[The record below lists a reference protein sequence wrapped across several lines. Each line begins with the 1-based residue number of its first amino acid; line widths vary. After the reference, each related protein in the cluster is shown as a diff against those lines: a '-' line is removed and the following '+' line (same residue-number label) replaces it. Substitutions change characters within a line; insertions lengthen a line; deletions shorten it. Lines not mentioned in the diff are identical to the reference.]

1 MSQPDQS
8 MSDVVDRER
17 SRLRNFIR
25 RRVSNPADAEDI
37 LQDVL
42 ARLIEANQLLV
53 PIEHVTGWLYRVARN
68 RIADLFRRQPPERF
82 STLDA
87 AGDDEPS
94 LEALLPSRDDGPDA
108 LLERQLLL
116 EALEIAIAELPRDQR
131 DVFVAHELE
140 GKSFKQL
147 SEETGVSVN
156 TLLSR
161 KHYAV
166 LRLREALQSIHDE
179 LSQS

>member
-1 MSQPDQS
+1 MAEPEPS

-17 SRLRNFIR
+17 SRLRSFIR
-25 RRVSNPADAEDI
+25 RRVPDPADADDI

-42 ARLIEANQLLV
+42 SRLVEANEMLV

-68 RIADLFRRQPPERF
+68 RIADLFRARRPERF
-82 STLDA
+82 SELSLPE
-87 AGDDEPS
+87 DDLSFE
-94 LEALLPSRDDGPDA
+94 ELLPSPADGPDA
-108 LLERQLLL
+108 MLERQWLLD
-116 EALEIAIAELPRDQR
+116 ALEVAINELPREQR

-140 GKSFKQL
+140 GKSFKEI
-147 SEETGVSVN
+147 SAATGVSVN

-166 LRLREALQSIHDE
+166 LRLRETLQAVYDE
-179 LSQS
+179 LSE

>member
-1 MSQPDQS
+1 MAEPQPS
-8 MSDVVDRER
+8 MSDVVERER

-25 RRVSNPADAEDI
+25 RRVPDPADAEDV

-42 ARLIEANQLLV
+42 SRLIEANEMLV

-68 RIADLFRRQPPERF
+68 RIADLFRARRPERF
-82 STLDA
+82 SELVA
-87 AGDDEPS
+87 DEDELS
-94 LEALLPSRDDGPDA
+94 FEELLPSPDDGPDA
-108 LLERQLLL
+108 MLERQLLL
-116 EALEIAIAELPRDQR
+116 EALEEAITELPRDQR
-131 DVFVAHELE
+131 EVFIAHELD

-179 LSQS
+179 LSE

>member
-1 MSQPDQS
+1 MAEPEPN
-8 MSDVVDRER
+8 MSDVVDREQ

-25 RRVSNPADAEDI
+25 RRVPDPADAEDV

-42 ARLIEANQLLV
+42 SRLIEANEMLV

-68 RIADLFRRQPPERF
+68 RIADLFRSRRPERF
-82 STLDA
+82 SELSPA
-87 AGDDEPS
+87 DDE
-94 LEALLPSRDDGPDA
+94 LAFEELLPSPDESPDA
-108 LLERQLLL
+108 ALERQLLL
-116 EALEIAIAELPRDQR
+116 EALEVAINDLPRDQR
-131 DVFVAHELE
+131 DVFIAHELE
-140 GKSFKQL
+140 GKSFKQI
-147 SEETGVSVN
+147 SAATGVSVN

-179 LSQS
+179 WSE